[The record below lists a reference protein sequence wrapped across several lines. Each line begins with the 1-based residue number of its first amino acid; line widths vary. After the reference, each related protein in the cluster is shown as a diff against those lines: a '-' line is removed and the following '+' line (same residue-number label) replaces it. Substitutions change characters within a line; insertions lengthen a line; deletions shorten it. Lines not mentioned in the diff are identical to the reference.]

1 MKRKLLNGNEA
12 PEFDFAIELIVLTKC
27 PSKYKLVDMETGEE
41 YIGNLPTDNKN
52 YYWRRVNNGS

>member
-1 MKRKLLNGNEA
+1 MKRKLLDGSEA

-41 YIGNLPTDNKN
+41 YIGNLPTDGKK
-52 YYWRRVNNGS
+52 YHWKRIK